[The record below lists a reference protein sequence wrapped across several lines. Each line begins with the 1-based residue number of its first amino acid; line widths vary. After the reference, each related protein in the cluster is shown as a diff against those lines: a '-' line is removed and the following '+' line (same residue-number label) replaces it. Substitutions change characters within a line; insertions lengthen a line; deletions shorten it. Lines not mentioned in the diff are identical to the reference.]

1 MKLSPKRTAGTTL
14 TELMIAVMVLAGFF
28 SMLFEVNAVCLRYID
43 ASKEN
48 MGSLEGVHDR
58 VESLRSLNF
67 SDLTTQSYMTTL
79 LTSPANG
86 SDMAKKVQ
94 ETVTLSAYPVVAGGP
109 TITYT
114 RAAGASSTPS
124 VSASGGSLSSNGIVR
139 ADVTYAWTL
148 ALGGRQ
154 QTEMTSTLISD
165 GTKK

>member
-1 MKLSPKRTAGTTL
+1 MKVSTKSTSGATL
-14 TELMIAVMVLAGFF
+14 IELMVTAMVLAGFF
-28 SMLFEVNAVCLRYID
+28 SMLFEVNAVCLRYIN

-58 VESLRSLNF
+58 LESLRSLNF

-79 LTSPANG
+79 LTSPANN

-114 RAAGASSTPS
+114 RAAGASSAPS
-124 VSASGGSLSSNGIVR
+124 VSASGGSLGSGGIVR
-139 ADVTYAWTL
+139 ADVTYTWTL

-154 QTEMTSTLISD
+154 QAEMTSTLISD

>member
-1 MKLSPKRTAGTTL
+1 MKLSPKTTVGTTL

-58 VESLRSLNF
+58 LESLRSLNF

-79 LTSPANG
+79 LTSPGNS

-94 ETVTLSAYPVVAGGP
+94 EVVTISAYPVVAGGP

-124 VSASGGSLSSNGIVR
+124 VSASGGSLSSAAIVR
-139 ADVTYAWTL
+139 ADVTYNWTL
-148 ALGGRQ
+148 TLGGRQ
-154 QTEMTSTLISD
+154 QSETTSTLVAD